1 MNRFAASVDAHATS
15 EPGRPCRRSAPTTLF
30 TASTLARLQ
39 YSPMKI
45 TAVRATPI
53 AVPLS
58 DPKIPW
64 VWGTFSHVVV
74 EIETD
79 EGLTGCGEAYGH
91 GVPRAVAEVVNE
103 VLRPLLVGED
113 SSDIAG
119 LARKIFYR
127 THLFGRY
134 GVTTFAISGV
144 DIALWD
150 LAGKRAGVPLYQLL
164 GGAESREVKAYASLV
179 RYSDRDQMAADAEK
193 ASGEGYEMLK
203 LHQIDVESIQR
214 GREAMGDDPF
224 LTVDVNCQWPPHQAV
239 EMALAMDEYDLHWL
253 EEPVWPP
260 EDFRGLAAVMEE
272 SGVPLAAGE
281 NACTAH
287 QFRYMID
294 EGAVRYPQP
303 SVVKVGG
310 ISEFLKV
317 ATLAEAA
324 NMELA
329 PHSPY
334 FGPGFVATLHL
345 IAHTRR
351 ARWIEKLYCDLET
364 SIYTPALEIQDG
376 VYTIPEGPGLGVDVA
391 PHVLKEY
398 AL

>member
-1 MNRFAASVDAHATS
+1 
-15 EPGRPCRRSAPTTLF
+15 
-30 TASTLARLQ
+30 
-39 YSPMKI
+39 MKI

-119 LARKIFYR
+119 LARKMFHR

-203 LHQIDVESIQR
+203 LHQIDVESIRR
-214 GREAMGDDPF
+214 GREAMGGEPF
-224 LTVDVNCQWPPHQAV
+224 LTVDVNCEWQPHQAV
-239 EMALAMDEYDLHWL
+239 EMAVAMDEYELHWL

-260 EDFRGLAAVMEE
+260 EDFRGLAKVMED
-272 SGVPLAAGE
+272 SAVPLAAGE

-287 QFRYMID
+287 QFRHMID
-294 EGAVRYPQP
+294 ERAVRYPQP

-310 ISEFLKV
+310 VSEFLKV

-364 SIYTPALEIQDG
+364 SIYTPALEIEDG
-376 VYTIPEGPGLGVDVA
+376 VYTIPEGPGLGVEVD
-391 PHVLKEY
+391 PQVLKEY

>member
-1 MNRFAASVDAHATS
+1 M
-15 EPGRPCRRSAPTTLF
+15 
-30 TASTLARLQ
+30 
-39 YSPMKI
+39 
-45 TAVRATPI
+45 
-53 AVPLS
+53 
-58 DPKIPW
+58 
-64 VWGTFSHVVV
+64 
-74 EIETD
+74 
-79 EGLTGCGEAYGH
+79 
-91 GVPRAVAEVVNE
+91 
-103 VLRPLLVGED
+103 
-113 SSDIAG
+113 
-119 LARKIFYR
+119 
-127 THLFGRY
+127 
-134 GVTTFAISGV
+134 
-144 DIALWD
+144 
-150 LAGKRAGVPLYQLL
+150 PLYQLL

-179 RYSDRDQMAADAEK
+179 RYSDRDQMVADAEK

-203 LHQIDVESIQR
+203 LHQIDVESIRR

-376 VYTIPEGPGLGVDVA
+376 TYTIPEGPGLGVDVA

>member
-1 MNRFAASVDAHATS
+1 M
-15 EPGRPCRRSAPTTLF
+15 E
-30 TASTLARLQ
+30 
-39 YSPMKI
+39 I

-58 DPKIPW
+58 DPSIPW
-64 VWGTFSHVVV
+64 VWGTFSHVIV

-79 EGLTGCGEAYGH
+79 EGLAGCGEAYGH
-91 GVPRAVAEVVNE
+91 GAPRAVAEVVNE
-103 VLRPLLVGED
+103 VLRPLLIGED
-113 SSDIAG
+113 PSDIAG
-119 LARKIFYR
+119 LSRRMFHR

-150 LAGKRAGVPLYQLL
+150 LAGKRAGMPLYQLL
-164 GGAESREVKAYASLV
+164 GGAETRQVKAYASLV
-179 RYSDRDQMAADAEK
+179 RYEDREQMTDHVEK

-203 LHQIDVESIQR
+203 LHQIDVESIRR
-214 GREAMGDDPF
+214 GREAMGGDLF
-224 LTVDVNCQWPPHQAV
+224 LTVDINCQWPPHRAT
-239 EMALAMDEYDLHWL
+239 EMALAMDEYNLHWL

-287 QFRYMID
+287 QFRLMMD

-317 ATLAEAA
+317 ASLAETA
-324 NMELA
+324 NLDLA

-345 IAHTRR
+345 IAHTRS
-351 ARWIEKLYCDLET
+351 ARWIEKLYCDPET
-364 SIYTPALEIQDG
+364 SIYSPALEIQDG
-376 VYTIPEGPGLGVDVA
+376 VYTLPEGPGLGVHVDSQ
-391 PHVLKEY
+391 VLKEY
-398 AL
+398 ALR